1 MICSNHLNTATGG
14 IEDCLHRN
22 ERRTWQVIVLTLS
35 MMIVEI
41 SAGTIFGSM
50 ALLADGWHMGTH
62 AAALGITVY
71 WPTVCLVAL
80 VDARDAPGWSLSNE
94 TPYWIVCCAIAAWG
108 VWGLVSVTTGRQK
121 S

>member
-1 MICSNHLNTATGG
+1 MICSNHLNTAAGE

-22 ERRTWQVIVLTLS
+22 ERRTWQVIALTLS

-62 AAALGITVY
+62 AAALGIT
-71 WPTVCLVAL
+71 AL
-80 VDARDAPGWSLSNE
+80 AYVLSRRNAANPLFSFGPGKK
-94 TPYWIVCCAIAAWG
+94 AD
-108 VWGLVSVTTGRQK
+108 
-121 S
+121 